1 MQSQQ
6 SFITCHFERA
16 PILVFKG
23 SNMEISRLVDPYVL
37 LNEIYLN
44 VVFCYTFLFSM
55 YLLNLAA
62 YLYTISPAE
71 NAAYIVKPLLPSKE
85 NRNN

>member
-1 MQSQQ
+1 
-6 SFITCHFERA
+6 
-16 PILVFKG
+16 
-23 SNMEISRLVDPYVL
+23 MEISRLVDPYVL

-85 NRNN
+85 NKQLRLLTHRGFLWKLAFLT